1 MTLLELLQL
10 LKKNLALVIAL
21 PVICAVACAGVC
33 WGLMTNDYTS
43 SVSLYVLNKSTNS
56 VQGQTVTNSDMAA
69 SQSMANDIAVLA
81 KTNRV
86 RTAAARSLGAD
97 NLAGYS
103 IGVKGDTNNR
113 VITLTV
119 TGKDPQGAASV
130 ADAMAKQ
137 VSNVAVE
144 VMDLQAVNIVDSA
157 NVPTSPSGPKRT
169 MYTLVAFL
177 AGLFAAVA
185 IVVLKDMLDM
195 TIKSTDEIEDL
206 LGLPVLGRMP
216 YVKKM

>member
-10 LKKNLALVIAL
+10 LRKNLALVVAL
-21 PVICAVACAGVC
+21 PVICALACAGVC
-33 WGLMTNDYTS
+33 WGFMTNDYTS
-43 SVSLYVLNKSTNS
+43 SVNLYVLNKSANS
-56 VQGQTVTNSDMAA
+56 DANQTVTSSDMAA

-86 RTAAARSLGAD
+86 RTAAARSLGTE

-103 IGVKGDTNNR
+103 VGVKGETTNR

-119 TGKDPQGAASV
+119 TGKDPQGVANV

-137 VSNVAVE
+137 VANVAVE
-144 VMDLQAVNIVDSA
+144 VMDLQAVNIVDNA
-157 NVPTSPSGPKRT
+157 NVPVAPSGPRRT

-177 AGLFAAVA
+177 AGLFAAIA

-195 TIKSTDEIEDL
+195 TVKTTDDVEDL